1 MLLRYCTLVFFFK
14 QKTAYVMRISDWS
27 SDVCS
32 SDLTI
37 TAGNASQ
44 LSDGASACILMSSSL
59 AEKRNIE
66 ALGAFRGFSVA
77 GNSPEEMGIA
87 PVFAIPRLLSRHGL
101 TVDDIDLWE
110 LNEAYACQVLYIVNR
125 LGLPL
130 ERLNVNVGDISIGHP
145 FGMTG
150 SLQVGQVLRAGRRS
164 KTKGARGTKWV

>member
-87 PVFAIPRLLSRHGL
+87 PVFAIPRFLSRHGL
-101 TVDDIDLWE
+101 PVDDIARSEEHTSE
-110 LNEAYACQVLYIVNR
+110 LQSLMRISYAVFR
-125 LGLPL
+125 LQQ
-130 ERLNVNVGDISIGHP
+130 
-145 FGMTG
+145 TTTT
-150 SLQVGQVLRAGRRS
+150 
-164 KTKGARGTKWV
+164 TK